1 MKKIL
6 VICAHPDDEFLGCG
20 ATLLHYVK
28 KGYKIKVV
36 FLSDGETSRN
46 INQNEVKGLINRRK
60 KQAEL
65 ISKKANFQK
74 PIFFDYPDNR
84 LDKVPI
90 LTIIKKLEKE
100 IRNFKPE
107 IIFTHQENDLN
118 IDHSIAFKASLTAS
132 RPMTKTFVKKIL
144 CFETPSSSE
153 ISFQIHKK
161 KLFNPNLF
169 VDISFFLKKKI
180 NLLKIY
186 KSEIKKYP
194 HARSL
199 KNIENLAKYRG
210 SQVGLKYA
218 EAFYILRQVI

>member
-20 ATLLHYVK
+20 ATLLYFAK

-46 INQNEVKGLINRRK
+46 INQKKIKSLINKRK

-65 ISKKANFQK
+65 ISKKAKFQK
-74 PIFFDYPDNR
+74 PIFFDYPDNK

-90 LTIIKKLEKE
+90 LLIIKKLEKE

-132 RPMTKTFVKKIL
+132 RPMTKTFVKKII

-153 ISFQIHKK
+153 ISFQIYKK

-169 VDISFFLKKKI
+169 VDISPFLKKKI

-210 SQVGLKYA
+210 SQIGLKYA